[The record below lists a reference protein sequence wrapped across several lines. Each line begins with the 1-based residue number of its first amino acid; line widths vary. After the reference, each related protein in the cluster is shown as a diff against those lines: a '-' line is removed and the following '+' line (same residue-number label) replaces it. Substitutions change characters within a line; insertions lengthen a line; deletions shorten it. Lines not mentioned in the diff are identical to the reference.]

1 MNTKLLPLLLL
12 LAMPATAQTV
22 SQSDAMAKA
31 KAFLTQRSKKA
42 NGNRVAANETL
53 TLAYEATSTDGDA
66 CYYAFNRA
74 NGGGFIIAGADAC
87 AQSILGYTDQG
98 TFDINRLPENVRW
111 WLSTYQ
117 RQIGAT
123 IRLARQSGTTT
134 AALAQKR
141 TLTSTARASVP
152 QLMQTRWAQEA
163 PFNLGIIGGD
173 NAYYAGCVAVA
184 GAQVMKYWQ
193 YPAQGNDEAFAAET
207 IGTGSTALTAR
218 ATNTGDAIDW
228 VNMADYYDRSTSTD
242 YSVAANKAVADL
254 VYNVGRASDMS
265 YSTGGSGTTARAL
278 GAALIKNF
286 GYDAAISVENR
297 VNYTDEA
304 WETKVYNELRA
315 GRPIIYSGVSDKEGG
330 HCFVCDG
337 YDATNDT
344 YHFNWG
350 WRGAFD
356 GYFALTGTYAL
367 NYYPEGNAHYQ
378 DAGYNFDKDQSI
390 LCGVKPN
397 EGGKLHYDLMMSNM
411 SVSPYPKEG
420 GTYAVGNFLTFQA
433 TLVNNTLS
441 KTQELPLY
449 VVLTNK
455 KTGEKVYVSKNFTMS
470 GGLNQSLIPPSFV
483 QIPGNCVPGETYS
496 IGYAYKDENGLTTE
510 PTITDG
516 SELPEFTMAAVT
528 TGLYLEGAPRFKDNA
543 EATTLDDFEVT
554 LPIHN
559 GSDEDI
565 TLDGIDVSIYPK
577 SSGYPVAAATLKKM
591 TFPAHTTTEVTVEGD
606 QFVNLNKLTEG
617 SVYTFNITD
626 TNYETTICKARS
638 SYFTIVPKADIACN
652 VTAAKWATLC
662 LPFNATVPENMKAYT
677 VSGHEGSELLLTE
690 VADGILQKDV
700 PYLVNAPKGTYPFSG
715 PAAANPANYK
725 NGMLVGSTS
734 TDFTAPKGA
743 YILANYKGEL
753 GFFRIG
759 ADKQCRQYTAYL
771 AAPAD
776 VVFTAFKFADGTS
789 TSITDVDAIHP
800 AGSQKIYDLT
810 GRRLRTT
817 PAQGVVIIDGKKV
830 IK

>member
-1 MNTKLLPLLLL
+1 MNTKLIPLLLL

-31 KAFLTQRSKKA
+31 KAFLAQQSKKA
-42 NGNRVAANETL
+42 NGHHAAANEPL
-53 TLAYEATSTDGDA
+53 TLAYEATTTEGDV

-74 NGGGFIIAGADAC
+74 GGSGFVIAGGDAC
-87 AQSILGYTDQG
+87 AQPILGYTTQG

-117 RQIGAT
+117 RQIGST
-123 IRLARQSGTTT
+123 IRLARQRGTTT
-134 AALAQKR
+134 AALAPKR
-141 TLTSTARASVP
+141 AQTTTARASVA
-152 QLMQTRWAQEA
+152 QLMKTRWAQEQ

-173 NAYYAGCVAVA
+173 NAYLAGCVAVA
-184 GAQVMKYWQ
+184 GAQVMKYWG
-193 YPAQGNDEAFAAET
+193 YPTKGNEGEFPEKT
-207 IGTGSTALTAR
+207 IGEGSTALTAR

-228 VNMADYYDRSTSTD
+228 TDMADYYERSTSTD

-286 GYDAAISVENR
+286 GYDAAIKVENR

-378 DAGYNFDKDQSI
+378 DVGYNFDKDQSM
-390 LCGVKPN
+390 LCGVKPD
-397 EGGKLHYDLMMSNM
+397 EGGKLHYSLLMSNM
-411 SVSPYPKEG
+411 KVDTYPTKT
-420 GTYAVGNFLTFQA
+420 GTYAVGNYLSFQA

-455 KTGEKVYVSKNFTMS
+455 KTGEKTYVSKNFTMS
-470 GGLNQSLIPPSFV
+470 GELNASLTPTPLF

-496 IGYAYKDENGLTTE
+496 IGYAFKDENGVMTE

-543 EATTLDDFEVT
+543 ETTTLDDFEVI

-559 GSDEDI
+559 GSDADI
-565 TLDGIDVSIYPK
+565 TLSGIDVAVYTE
-577 SSGYPVAAATLKKM
+577 SGNYSGVAATLKEM

-606 QFVNLNKLTEG
+606 QFVSFSKLTEG
-617 SVYTFNITD
+617 SVYTFGITD
-626 TNYETTICKARS
+626 AKYNTIYKARS
-638 SYFTIVPKADIACN
+638 TYFTIVPKADIACN
-652 VTAAKWATLC
+652 VTAAQWATLC
-662 LPFNATVPENMKAYT
+662 LPFNATVPEDMKAYT
-677 VSGHEGSELLLTE
+677 VSGHEGSELVLTE
-690 VADGILQKDV
+690 VADGKLERNV
-700 PYLVNAPKGTYPFSG
+700 PYLVHAPQGTYPFSG
-715 PAAANPANYK
+715 PAAATPGNYK
-725 NGMLVGSTS
+725 SGMLIGSTS
-734 TDFTAPKGA
+734 ADFTAPKGA

-753 GFFRIG
+753 GFYRIG
-759 ADKQCRQYTAYL
+759 ADKQCRQYSAYL
-771 AAPAD
+771 TAPAD
-776 VVFTAFKFADGTS
+776 VMLTAFKIVDGPS
-789 TSITDVDAIHP
+789 TGINAIE
-800 AGSQKIYDLT
+800 GSLPTGSHAIYDLT

-817 PAQGVVIIDGKKV
+817 PAQGIVIIDGKKV

>member
-1 MNTKLLPLLLL
+1 MNTKLIPILLL

-31 KAFLTQRSKKA
+31 KAFLSQQSKKA
-42 NGNRVAANETL
+42 NGRHAAANEQL
-53 TLAYEATSTDGDA
+53 TLAYEAKSTEGDA

-74 NGGGFIIAGADAC
+74 GGNGFVIAGADAC
-87 AQSILGYTDQG
+87 AQSILGYTTEG
-98 TFDINRLPENVRW
+98 TFDISRLPENVRW
-111 WLSTYQ
+111 WLSTYE
-117 RQIGAT
+117 RQISAT
-123 IRLARQSGTTT
+123 IRLARQRGTTT
-134 AALAQKR
+134 AALAPKR
-141 TLTSTARASVP
+141 ALTTTARTSVA
-152 QLMQTRWAQEA
+152 QLMTTRWAQEQ

-184 GAQVMKYWQ
+184 GAQVMKYWG
-193 YPAQGNDEAFAAET
+193 YPAKGNDEEFSEKT
-207 IGTGSTALTAR
+207 IGEGSTALTAR

-228 VNMADYYDRSTSTD
+228 ANMADYYDRATSTD
-242 YSVAANKAVADL
+242 YTVAANKAVADL

-286 GYDAAISVENR
+286 GYDAAIKVENR

-304 WETKVYNELRA
+304 WETKVYDELRA
-315 GRPIIYSGVSDKEGG
+315 GRPIIYSGVSDNEGG

-378 DAGYNFDKDQSI
+378 DAGYNFDKDQSM

-397 EGGKLHYDLMMSNM
+397 EGGKLHYDLMMSKM
-411 SVSPYPKEG
+411 SVNPYPSS
-420 GTYAVGNFLTFQA
+420 GTYAVGNYLTFQA

-455 KTGEKVYVSKNFTMS
+455 KTGEKAYISTTTTIS
-470 GGLNQSLIPPSFV
+470 GGLTGSLIPTSFV
-483 QIPGNCVPGETYS
+483 TIPGSCVPGETYS
-496 IGYAYKDENGLTTE
+496 IGYAFKDENGLMTE
-510 PTITDG
+510 PTISDG

-528 TGLYLEGAPRFKDNA
+528 TGLYLEGTPRFKDNT
-543 EATTLDDFEVT
+543 EATTLEDFEVT

-559 GSDEDI
+559 GSDADI
-565 TLDGIDVSIYPK
+565 TLSGIDVSIYPK
-577 SSGYPVAAATLKKM
+577 NGGYPVAAATLYEM

-606 QFVNLNKLTEG
+606 QFEKYSKLTEG
-617 SVYTFNITD
+617 SVYTFAIYDDNSV
-626 TNYETTICKARS
+626 TIYKPS
-638 SYFTIVPKADIACN
+638 STYFTIVPKANIACN
-652 VTAAKWATLC
+652 VTAAQWATLC
-662 LPFNATVPENMKAYT
+662 LPFHATVPEGMKAYT

-690 VADGILQKDV
+690 VADGKLQRNV
-700 PYLVNAPKGTYPFSG
+700 PYLVSAPEGSYPFSG

-725 NGMLVGSTS
+725 NGMLIGSTS

-743 YILANYKGEL
+743 YILAKYQGEL

-759 ADKQCRQYTAYL
+759 ADKQCRQYSAYL
-771 AAPAD
+771 AAPAG
-776 VVFTAFKFADGTS
+776 VVLTAFKIVDTPS
-789 TSITDVDAIHP
+789 TGVTTIEGDKSAASH
-800 AGSQKIYDLT
+800 AIYDLS
-810 GRRLRTT
+810 GRRLRTV
-817 PAQGVVIIDGKKV
+817 PAQGIVIIDGKKV

>member
-1 MNTKLLPLLLL
+1 MNTKLIPILLL

-31 KAFLTQRSKKA
+31 KAFLSQQSKKA
-42 NGNRVAANETL
+42 NGRHAAANETL
-53 TLAYEATSTDGDA
+53 TLAYEAKSTEGDA

-74 NGGGFIIAGADAC
+74 GGGGFVIAGADAC
-87 AQSILGYTDQG
+87 AQSILGYTTEG

-117 RQIGAT
+117 RQISAT
-123 IRLARQSGTTT
+123 IRLARQRGTTT
-134 AALAQKR
+134 AALAPKR
-141 TLTSTARASVP
+141 ALTTTTRTSVA
-152 QLMQTRWAQEA
+152 QLMTTRWAQEA

-184 GAQVMKYWQ
+184 GAQVMKYWG
-193 YPAQGNDEAFAAET
+193 YPAKGNEEEFPEET

-228 VNMADYYDRSTSTD
+228 ANMADYYDRSTSTD
-242 YSVAANKAVADL
+242 YTVAANKAVADL

-286 GYDAAISVENR
+286 GYDAAITVENR

-304 WETKVYNELRA
+304 WEAKVYNELRA

-378 DAGYNFDKDQSI
+378 DAGYNFDKDQSM

-397 EGGKLHYDLMMSNM
+397 EGGKLHYDLLMSNM
-411 SVSPYPKEG
+411 KVETYPKEG
-420 GTYAVGNFLTFQA
+420 GTYAVGNYLAFQA

-441 KTQELPLY
+441 KTQGLPLY
-449 VVLTNK
+449 VVITSK
-455 KTGEKVYVSKNFTMS
+455 KTGEKTYVSKNYTMT
-470 GGLNQSLIPPSFV
+470 GGLNQSLIPQPLF
-483 QIPGNCVPGETYS
+483 QIPGSCVPGETYS
-496 IGYAYKDENGLTTE
+496 IGYAFKDENGLMTE

-543 EATTLDDFEVT
+543 EATTLEDFEVT

-559 GSDEDI
+559 GSDADI
-565 TLDGIDVSIYPK
+565 TLSGIDVAIHK
-577 SSGYPVAAATLKKM
+577 SGYYVAAATLNEM

-617 SVYTFNITD
+617 SVYAFSITD
-626 TNYETTICKARS
+626 ANNNTICKAHS
-638 SYFTIVPKADIACN
+638 TYFTIVPKANIACN
-652 VTAAKWATLC
+652 VTAAQWATLC
-662 LPFNATVPENMKAYT
+662 LPFHATVPEGMKAYT
-677 VSGHEGSELLLTE
+677 VSGHEGSELVLTE
-690 VADGILQKDV
+690 VADGKLQRNV
-700 PYLVNAPKGTYPFSG
+700 PYLVNAPEGTYPFSG
-715 PAAANPANYK
+715 PAAGNPANYK

-753 GFFRIG
+753 GFYRIG
-759 ADKQCRQYTAYL
+759 ADKQCRQYSAYL
-771 AAPAD
+771 AAPAG
-776 VVFTAFKFADGTS
+776 VVLTAFKIVDTPS
-789 TSITDVDAIHP
+789 TGITTVEGDKSAASH
-800 AGSQKIYDLT
+800 AIYDLS
-810 GRRLRTT
+810 GRRLRTV
-817 PAQGVVIIDGKKV
+817 PAQGIVIIDGKKV

>member
-22 SQSDAMAKA
+22 SQNDAMAKA

-42 NGNRVAANETL
+42 NGNRVAANESL

-74 NGGGFIIAGADAC
+74 GGGGFIIAGADAC

-98 TFDINRLPENVRW
+98 TFDLNRLPENVRW

-117 RQIGAT
+117 QQIGAA
-123 IRLARQSGTTT
+123 IRYARQSGTTT

-193 YPAQGNDEAFAAET
+193 YPAKGNDEAFVEKT
-207 IGTGSTALTAR
+207 IGEGSTALTAR

-228 VNMADYYDRSTSTD
+228 THMADYYDRSTSTD
-242 YSVAANKAVADL
+242 YAVAANKAVADL
-254 VYNVGRASDMS
+254 VYNVGRASNMS

-286 GYDAAISVENR
+286 GYDAAITVENR

-304 WETKVYNELRA
+304 WADKVYGELKA

-337 YDATNDT
+337 YDATNDF

-356 GYFALTGTYAL
+356 GYFALSGTYAL

-378 DAGYNFDKDQSI
+378 DVGYNFDKDQSI

-397 EGGKLHYDLMMSNM
+397 EGGKLHYDLLVSGM
-411 SVSPYPKEG
+411 SVSPYPSS
-420 GTYAVGNFLTFQA
+420 GTYAVGNYLALQGTI
-433 TLVNNTLS
+433 VNNTLS
-441 KTQELPLY
+441 KTQKLPLY

-455 KTGEKVYVSKNFTMS
+455 KTGEKAYISTTTTIND
-470 GGLNQSLIPPSFV
+470 GLTGSLIPTSFV
-483 QIPGNCVPGETYS
+483 NIPGNCVPGETYTV
-496 IGYAYKDENGLTTE
+496 GFAYKDENGVWTE

-516 SELPEFTMAAVT
+516 KALPEFTMAAAT
-528 TGLYLEGAPRFKDNA
+528 ADLYLEGAPRFKDNA
-543 EATTLDDFEVT
+543 EATTLEDFEVT

-559 GSDEDI
+559 GSDADI
-565 TLDGIDVSIYPK
+565 TLDGIDVSIYAK
-577 SSGYPVAAATLKKM
+577 SGAYVAAAELNKM
-591 TFPAHTTTEVTVEGD
+591 TFPAHTTTEVIVEGE
-606 QFVNLNKLTEG
+606 QFASINKLTEG
-617 SVYTFNITD
+617 SAYTFGITD
-626 TNYETTICKARS
+626 NSYKTIYKAHS
-638 SYFTIVPKADIACN
+638 SYFTIVPKANIACN

-662 LPFNATVPENMKAYT
+662 LPFSAAVPEGMKAYT

-690 VADGILQKDV
+690 VADGILQKDMA
-700 PYLVNAPKGTYPFSG
+700 YLVNAPEGTYPFSG

-759 ADKQCRQYTAYL
+759 ADKQCRQYSAYL

-776 VVFTAFKFADGTS
+776 VTFTAFKFADGTS
-789 TSITDVDAIHP
+789 TSITDIDAIQSVGTP
-800 AGSQKIYDLT
+800 KIYDLT
-810 GRRLRTT
+810 GRRLRTNE
-817 PAQGVVIIDGKKV
+817 AKGVVIIDGKKV

>member
-1 MNTKLLPLLLL
+1 MNIKLLPLFLL

-31 KAFLTQRSKKA
+31 KTFLAKQSKKIK
-42 NGNRVAANETL
+42 GRHAATNEQL
-53 TLAYEATSTDGDA
+53 TLAYEATSTDGDI

-74 NGGGFIIAGADAC
+74 NGGGFVITGGDAC
-87 AQSILGYTDQG
+87 AVSILGYTDQG

-123 IRLARQSGTTT
+123 IHLARQRGTTT
-134 AALAQKR
+134 ASLAPKR
-141 TLTSTARASVP
+141 VQAPTTRTSVAT
-152 QLMQTRWAQEA
+152 LMQTRWAQEA

-184 GAQVMKYWQ
+184 GAQVMKFWE
-193 YPAQGNDEAFAAET
+193 YPEKGNDQEFAETT

-218 ATNTGDAIDW
+218 ATNTGDVIDW
-228 VNMADYYDRSTSTD
+228 ANMADYYNRNTSTD

-278 GAALIKNF
+278 GAALIKNY

-297 VNYTDEA
+297 ATYSDEA
-304 WETKVYNELRA
+304 WEAKVYNELKS

-337 YDATNDT
+337 YDADNDT

-367 NYYPEGNAHYQ
+367 NYYPEGNSHYQ
-378 DAGYNFDKDQSI
+378 DVGYNFDKDQSM
-390 LCGVKPN
+390 LCGVKPD
-397 EGGKLHYDLMMSNM
+397 EGGKLRYSLLMSAMSAN
-411 SVSPYPKEG
+411 PYIEG
-420 GTYAVGNFLTFQA
+420 STYTIRNKVRFEA

-455 KTGEKVYVSKNFTMS
+455 NTGEKTYVSTTYS
-470 GGLNQSLIPPSFV
+470 ITGGLNSTLIPTSIFE
-483 QIPGNCVPGETYS
+483 ITGSCVPGDTYS
-496 IGYAYKDENGLTTE
+496 VGYAFKDENGVMTE

-516 SELPEFTMAAVT
+516 SSLPEITIEAPT
-528 TGLYLEGAPRFKDNA
+528 TTSGLYLKGAPRFKNNA
-543 EATTLDDFEVT
+543 ETTTKEDFEVT
-554 LPIHN
+554 IPIHN
-559 GSDEDI
+559 GTDADI
-565 TLDGIDVSIYPK
+565 TQSGIDVYIYTK
-577 SSGYPVAAATLKKM
+577 SGYYAAAVTLGSI
-591 TFPAHTTTEVTVEGD
+591 TFPANTTTEVKIEGS
-606 QFVNLNKLTEG
+606 QFEDFSRLTEG
-617 SVYTFNITD
+617 STYTFLIYDNSFK
-626 TNYETTICKARS
+626 TIYKAHS
-638 SYFTIVPKADIACN
+638 SYFTVVPKADIDCN

-662 LPFNATVPENMKAYT
+662 LPFNATVPEDMKAYT
-677 VSGHEGSELLLTE
+677 VSGHEGSELVLTE
-690 VADGILQKDV
+690 VADGKLQRNV
-700 PYLVNAPKGTYPFSG
+700 PYLVHAPQGTYPFSG
-715 PAAANPANYK
+715 PAAATPGNYR
-725 NGMLVGSTS
+725 NGMLIGTTS
-734 TDFTAPKGA
+734 TEFTAPKGA
-743 YILANYKGEL
+743 YILANYQGEL
-753 GFFRIG
+753 GFYRIG
-759 ADKQCRQYTAYL
+759 AGKQCRQYSAYL
-771 AAPAD
+771 TAPAD
-776 VVFTAFKFADGTS
+776 ITLTSFKFADNTLTGLTPTNAAS
-789 TSITDVDAIHP
+789 PTCAPT
-800 AGSQKIYDLT
+800 IYDLS
-810 GRRLRTT
+810 GRRLRS
-817 PAQGVVIIDGKKV
+817 AEGKGVVIIDGKKC

>member
-31 KAFLTQRSKKA
+31 KAFLSQRSKKA
-42 NGNRVAANETL
+42 NGNRVAANEQL

-74 NGGGFIIAGADAC
+74 SGGFVIAGADAC
-87 AQSILGYTDQG
+87 AQTILGYTDQG
-98 TFDINRLPENVRW
+98 TFDIDRLPENVRW

-117 RQIGAT
+117 RQISST
-123 IRLARQSGTTT
+123 IRLARQKGKTT
-134 AALAQKR
+134 AALAPKR
-141 TLTSTARASVP
+141 TLTSTARASVA

-173 NAYYAGCVAVA
+173 NAYFAGCVAVA

-193 YPAQGNDEAFAAET
+193 YPAKGNDEEFAAET

-228 VNMADYYDRSTSTD
+228 TNMANYYDRSTSTD

-286 GYDAAISVENR
+286 GYDAAITVENR

-378 DAGYNFDKDQSI
+378 DVGYNFDKDQSI

-397 EGGKLHYDLMMSNM
+397 EGGKLHYDLMISKM
-411 SVSPYPKEG
+411 SVSPYPSS
-420 GTYAVGNFLTFQA
+420 GTYIVGNYLALQA

-441 KTQELPLY
+441 QTQELPLY

-455 KTGEKVYVSKNFTMS
+455 KTGEKVYISTTTTIS
-470 GGLNQSLIPPSFV
+470 GGLTGSLIPTSFV
-483 QIPGNCVPGETYS
+483 TIPGNCVPGETYTT
-496 IGYAYKDENGLTTE
+496 GFAYKDENGVWTE

-516 SELPEFTMAAVT
+516 SDLPEFTMAAAT
-528 TGLYLEGAPRFKDNA
+528 ASLYLEGAPRFKDNA
-543 EATTLDDFEVT
+543 EAATLEDFEVT

-559 GSDEDI
+559 GTNEDI
-565 TLDGIDVSIYPK
+565 TKNGIDVSIYTK
-577 SSGYPVAAATLKKM
+577 SGNYVTAATLGSI
-591 TFPAHTTTEVTVEGD
+591 TFPANSTTEVTVEGD
-606 QFVNLNKLTEG
+606 QFLKLSDKLTEG

-626 TNYETTICKARS
+626 DSYKTIYKARS
-638 SYFTIVPKADIACN
+638 SYFTIVPKADIVCN

-662 LPFNATVPENMKAYT
+662 LPFSATVPEGMKAYT

-690 VADGILQKDV
+690 VADGKLQKDV
-700 PYLVNAPKGTYPFSG
+700 PYLVNAPEGTYPFSG

-753 GFFRIG
+753 GFYRIG

-771 AAPAD
+771 AAPAG
-776 VVFTAFKFADGTS
+776 VTLTAFKIVDSPSTGITTVEGNKSAGT
-789 TSITDVDAIHP
+789 P
-800 AGSQKIYDLT
+800 QIYDLT
-810 GRRLRTT
+810 GRRLRT
-817 PAQGVVIIDGKKV
+817 ADAKGVVIIDGKKV